1 MQEIKW
7 QNLKCQRCGAE
18 MPKESVIDNNGNEIK
33 TCKNCGLKVMLLRN
47 IGKELQE

>member
-18 MPKESVIDNNGNEIK
+18 MPKEPVIDNNGNEIK